1 MGKYLET
8 EFLGTGDH
16 GLKTLVGAEFE
27 SDEKTVAAFEN
38 ARKAAEA
45 AGVNIKNAP
54 FLLDLR
60 EENGDIID
68 TIGISAEMYTRIT
81 GEPVLSPEEYRE
93 IDTKWW
99 QAAKGMCVAFP
110 SPKLGRR

>member
-1 MGKYLET
+1 MIDKLLSR
-8 EFLGTGDH
+8 F
-16 GLKTLVGAEFE
+16 GLVRWKFIHEQL
-27 SDEKTVAAFEN
+27 DY

-81 GEPVLSPEEYRE
+81 GEPVLSAEEYRE

-99 QAAKGMCVAFP
+99 QAAKGLSENIEKFSEA
-110 SPKLGRR
+110 